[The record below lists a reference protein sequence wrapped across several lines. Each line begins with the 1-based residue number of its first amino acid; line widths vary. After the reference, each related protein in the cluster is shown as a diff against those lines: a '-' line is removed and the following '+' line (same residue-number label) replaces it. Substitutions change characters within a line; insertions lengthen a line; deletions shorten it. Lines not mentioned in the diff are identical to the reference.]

1 MADEERKNLDTDGLL
16 YLWQRLKGIFVAK
29 DGSKVLSDNNY
40 TTEEKNKLSA
50 IESGAEVNTIESVK
64 VDGTALTPD
73 ANKAV
78 NIDLSG
84 KANLDSP
91 NFSGTPTAPTA
102 ASGTSTAQIATTAFV
117 QAAVSA
123 GGVTIDSALSDT
135 SENPVQNKVIKAALD
150 NMVVADMNGATSSA
164 AGAHGLVPAPTAGQQ
179 DLFLAGD
186 GTWKMDS
193 HVSSD
198 VATNNADYPVLL
210 CRAKKDVTAPVT
222 GGTWRNTKVYVN
234 PSTGTLTATS
244 FAATSGMTAPTAT
257 PGTSDTSVATTA
269 FVANAIA
276 TAQTG
281 AAMFQGTVNANS
293 DISNLTDYKKGW
305 YWVVA
310 TAGTYVG
317 ETCEVGDMIFCISDR
332 DGSYK
337 VSDFSVVQ
345 NNLSITPIT
354 NAEIDAI
361 LAS

>member
-1 MADEERKNLDTDGLL
+1 MASEERKDLDYDGLL
-16 YLWQRLKGIFVAK
+16 YLWQKLKTLFVAK

-102 ASGTSTAQIATTAFV
+102 ASGTSTTQIATTAFV

-123 GGVTIDSALSDT
+123 GGVTVDSALSDT

-150 NMVVADMNGATSSA
+150 NVVIADMTGATSSA
-164 AGAHGLVPAPTAGQQ
+164 AGTHGLVPAPTAGQQ
-179 DLFLAGD
+179 DLFLAGN

-193 HVSSD
+193 HVGSWVS
-198 VATNNADYPVLL
+198 TNNAEYPVLL
-210 CRAKKDVTAPVT
+210 CSSQRSVT
-222 GGTWRNTKVYVN
+222 GTVTGTAWRDTKVYVN
-234 PSTGTLTATS
+234 PSTGTMTATS

-281 AAMFQGTVNANS
+281 AATFKGTVNANT
-293 DISNLTDYKKGW
+293 DISNLTDYKNGW

-310 TAGTYVG
+310 TAGTYIG
-317 ETCEVGDMIFCISDR
+317 QTCEVGDMIFCVSDR
-332 DGSYK
+332 DGAYSA
-337 VSDFSVVQ
+337 SDFNVLQ
-345 NNLSITPIT
+345 TNLSIVPIT
-354 NAEIDAI
+354 NAEIDTI